1 MTAMPLPTTARPGR
15 PALSVRIPPC
25 APVPEIAAL
34 VLRCEGLGFDGVWLP
49 DSQMLWR
56 DPFLAAHAALEA
68 TSSINIGIAVT
79 NVVTRHVS
87 VVSGLIRTLAENHP
101 GRVRIGLGVGSSST
115 GTVALRASTTAEMRS
130 AFVTLRALAAGTA
143 HDFGAGSI
151 AQEGA
156 GVATP
161 LYMAAT
167 GPRNLSTAGEIA
179 DGLIVLNGA
188 APESLRKTL
197 AIVADGEEVRSP
209 SLGSLRRMVT
219 SFCLPT
225 TDPERDARRLKP
237 LCVAMARHL
246 GAAGALAERGI
257 TVRPGGPS
265 RPVKPDL
272 MHPKDWDG
280 AIDAVD
286 HLVSDQDAL
295 AFGRAFCLF
304 GSLEEISSQLEEM
317 RTMEVEEV
325 MLQELE
331 SFRLPHRWVQECA
344 VLTRP
349 RSAGGPDTSIDQVQ
363 RG

>member
-1 MTAMPLPTTARPGR
+1 MRGAYGIELVMCGSGARCCGHGP
-15 PALSVRIPPC
+15 PA
-25 APVPEIAAL
+25 
-34 VLRCEGLGFDGVWLP
+34 
-49 DSQMLWR
+49 
-56 DPFLAAHAALEA
+56 AAHLGRLYCTLMEEQRAWQQRIHAQLFRQGCPPIKALLTE
-68 TSSINIGIAVT
+68 T
-79 NVVTRHVS
+79 
-87 VVSGLIRTLAENHP
+87 
-101 GRVRIGLGVGSSST
+101 GR
-115 GTVALRASTTAEMRS
+115 
-130 AFVTLRALAAGTA
+130 
-143 HDFGAGSI
+143 
-151 AQEGA
+151 QEGA

-167 GPRNLSTAGEIA
+167 GPRNLRTAGEIA

-197 AIVADGEEVRSP
+197 AIVPDGEEVRSP

-344 VLTRP
+344 VLNRP